1 MGWRLFAA
9 LTPPAGAVA
18 HLEAAVQPLREA
30 RSDLRWTK
38 GSMWHLTCAF
48 FGDVAEERTPEL
60 KTRLA
65 RVAARHDAIELGFT
79 GAGAFGR
86 PARATV
92 LFAGVDGPQPALQAL
107 QAIARSC
114 EAAGRRIG
122 LQLDERAYRPHLT
135 LARAKGRAPV
145 DVRPIVEALATYVGP
160 RWTAS
165 ALDLIR
171 SHQGPQPYY
180 ETIASWPLRD
190 YQA

>member
-1 MGWRLFAA
+1 
-9 LTPPAGAVA
+9 
-18 HLEAAVQPLREA
+18 
-30 RSDLRWTK
+30 
-38 GSMWHLTCAF
+38 
-48 FGDVAEERTPEL
+48 
-60 KTRLA
+60 
-65 RVAARHDAIELGFT
+65 
-79 GAGAFGR
+79 
-86 PARATV
+86 
-92 LFAGVDGPQPALQAL
+92 
-107 QAIARSC
+107 
-114 EAAGRRIG
+114 
-122 LQLDERAYRPHLT
+122 